1 MLTILLALTLAAGA
15 EPPSQQPDLAAADTW
30 VRLVDAERWD
40 ESWAVAGTL
49 FKARMPEQR
58 WASTI
63 APVREPLG
71 AVSSRALKSLTKSKS
86 LPGAPDGN
94 YELVQFQTSFVNKA
108 AATETV
114 VLAREASGWKVD
126 GYFIK

>member
-1 MLTILLALTLAAGA
+1 MVSMLLALALAAGA
-15 EPPSQQPDLAAADTW
+15 EAPSQQADIIAANTW
-30 VRLVDAERWD
+30 VGLVDAKRWND
-40 ESWAVAGTL
+40 SWATAGTL
-49 FKARMPEQR
+49 FKSQMPQPR

-71 AVSSRALKSLTKSKS
+71 AVSSRVLKGVTKSKS
-86 LPGAPDGN
+86 LPGAPDGE
-94 YELVQFQTSFVNKA
+94 YEIVQFQTNFANKA

-114 VLAREASGWKVD
+114 VLSREASGWKVD